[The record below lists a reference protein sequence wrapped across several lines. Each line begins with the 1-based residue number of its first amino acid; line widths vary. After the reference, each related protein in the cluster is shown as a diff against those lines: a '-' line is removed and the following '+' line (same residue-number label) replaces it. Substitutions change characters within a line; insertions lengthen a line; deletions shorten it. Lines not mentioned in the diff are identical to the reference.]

1 MKITVLEPAPQK
13 QWEGDIMITD
23 QDRNNDSSVSSNV
36 EVSSDELVQDE
47 PIHMRPRISKRQ
59 KGPPIIKSDDFLWSR

>member
-13 QWEGDIMITD
+13 QWEGNIMIMY

-36 EVSSDELVQDE
+36 EASTDELVQDE
-47 PIHMRPRISKRQ
+47 PIHMGPRISKRQ
-59 KGPPIIKSDDFLWSR
+59 KRPPIIKSDDFLWW